1 MAMTIEKITNG
12 IRSIHPGEVLRE
24 EFLLPLEMS
33 ANALAMRLRVPAP
46 RINDLVREKRGV
58 SVDTA
63 LRLARFFNTTPEFWL
78 NLQTAYDLKI
88 TTADKASEI
97 EQDITPLAA

>member
-1 MAMTIEKITNG
+1 MAVAVIQNEM
-12 IRSIHPGEVLRE
+12 RPIHPGEILRE
-24 EFLLPLEMS
+24 EFLAPLEMS

-63 LRLARFFNTTPEFWL
+63 LRLARFFNNTPEFWI

-88 TTADKASEI
+88 AKANKSEEI
-97 EQDITPLAA
+97 KLDVTPLAA

>member
-1 MAMTIEKITNG
+1 MAVAAIPNG
-12 IRSIHPGEVLRE
+12 MRPIHPGEILRE
-24 EFLLPLEMS
+24 EFLAPLEMS

-63 LRLARFFNTTPEFWL
+63 LRLARFFNNTPEFWI

-88 TTADKASEI
+88 AKADKAHEI
-97 EQDITPLAA
+97 EHDVTPLAA

>member
-1 MAMTIEKITNG
+1 MAATAIQNDM
-12 IRSIHPGEVLRE
+12 RPIHPGEILRE
-24 EFLLPLEMS
+24 EFLVPLEMS

-46 RINDLVREKRGV
+46 RINDLVRERRGV

-63 LRLARFFNTTPEFWL
+63 LRLARFFNNTPEFWF

-88 TTADKASEI
+88 AKADKSEEI
-97 EQDITPLAA
+97 EHDVTPLAA

>member
-1 MAMTIEKITNG
+1 MSVASNLNNM
-12 IRSIHPGEVLRE
+12 RPIHPGEILRE
-24 EFLLPLEMS
+24 EFLAPLEMS
-33 ANALAMRLRVPAP
+33 ANALAMKLRVPAP

-63 LRLARFFNTTPEFWL
+63 LRLARFFNNTPEFWI

-88 TTADKASEI
+88 AKADKAKEI
-97 EQDITPLAA
+97 EHDVTPLAA

>member
-1 MAMTIEKITNG
+1 MAATAIQNEM
-12 IRSIHPGEVLRE
+12 RPIHPGEILRE
-24 EFLLPLEMS
+24 EFLAPLEMS
-33 ANALAMRLRVPAP
+33 ANALAMKLRVPAP

-63 LRLARFFNTTPEFWL
+63 LRLARFFNNTPEFWI

-88 TTADKASEI
+88 AKADKAKEI
-97 EQDITPLAA
+97 EHDVTPLAA